1 MILEFLR
8 IILAPLRYFWPYK
21 PEEKITAVVTAEVT
35 DSPYEDAWEKAEP
48 WKTFPCSS
56 VEEAASLNSQ
66 LTQTLGMSLVSR
78 YDEDTKELDVR
89 VFDKEL
95 MK

>member
-1 MILEFLR
+1 MILEFLKL
-8 IILAPLRYFWPYK
+8 IFPFLRSK
-21 PEEKITAVVTAEVT
+21 PERKEKMIVTAEVT
-35 DSPYEDAWEKAEP
+35 DSPYEDAWEQAEP
-48 WKTFPCSS
+48 WKTFPCNS

-78 YDEDTKELDVR
+78 YDSDTKELDVR
-89 VFDKEL
+89 IFDKEL